1 MNSDTRSRNV
11 QVSGFFS
18 LLKLMEDILKQ
29 VIDTKCSVLRDYLND
44 LEEDLKKRNEQ
55 FAQAQLLESPGDE
68 IKDLAD
74 AVIKGVN
81 DHLYRTPIGYLESE
95 ITKTKYEYSVALAE
109 LMAIDEPESAYDI
122 ERIKNIP
129 IKDFISRFT
138 TIKRNNQAICP
149 IHREKTPSLY
159 IYERTNSWFCFGHG
173 SGGSVIDFMMQL
185 NNYTLKEALNDLSKL
200 I

>member
-1 MNSDTRSRNV
+1 
-11 QVSGFFS
+11 
-18 LLKLMEDILKQ
+18 MEDILNDTLKQ

-44 LEEDLKKRNEQ
+44 LETDLKKR
-55 FAQAQLLESPGDE
+55 QAQFDQVKILEDQSQDAPV
-68 IKDLAD
+68 DLAD
-74 AVIKGVN
+74 AVVKGVH
-81 DHLYRTPIGYLESE
+81 DYLYRWPIGYLESE
-95 ITKTKYEYSVALAE
+95 ITKTKYEYSLSLAE
-109 LMAIDEPESAYDI
+109 LMGHDEPESSYDI

-159 IYERTNSWFCFGHG
+159 IYERTNSWFCFGHS

-185 NNYTLKEALNDLSKL
+185 NNYTLKEALEDLNKL
-200 I
+200 V